1 MHYSLARATAWNI
14 AGYLYLIVASLIS
27 TPILVHNLGL
37 AQFGE
42 YSLIFAA
49 IILVSSLNLGLPQ
62 AVTRALSRDHEF
74 SPTRQRLWATSSLL
88 FLGTGFVAGVIAV
101 ILTLWLHLSPL
112 VLLQIFALVLINNL
126 VAHYSTLPQ
135 AEGHFGYYNAKTFI
149 VGTGNTLLAAY
160 LAWIG
165 QGVPAILTMTL
176 ACYLLTLAVLVYFS
190 LKYFPRPRAGSPS
203 LLVAR
208 SLITFGLKNQAGT
221 LIGQVQSQYGKYL
234 LSGLSAVSLSA
245 YVVAIGLVQ
254 KLAGGVVQVAT
265 ALYPASARSAGDL
278 HLRRTYHF
286 LQCGLFVLALLGVGL
301 YQLIGLPFLTWW
313 LHSPELVPLVHTI
326 MQILV
331 WYFAVLILSPLSS
344 AILDGHGR
352 PGLTSLFT
360 FATATIEIVLALIL
374 FPHYGLFAPIYAAL
388 VAIAITI
395 PVLLLVTERVL
406 RGSDLKGSAQPRQYN
421 VRGRSDPEVDVTITS

>member
-1 MHYSLARATAWNI
+1 MHYSLARATLWNI
-14 AGYLYLIVASLIS
+14 SGYLYLILASLVS
-27 TPILVHNLGL
+27 TPILVNHLGL
-37 AQFGE
+37 VQFGQ

-74 SPTRQRLWATSSLL
+74 SPTRETLWATSSIL
-88 FLGTGFVAGVIAV
+88 FLGTGLVAAIIAV
-101 ILTLWLHLSPL
+101 ILTLALHLSPL

-165 QGVPAILTMTL
+165 QGVPAILSMTI
-176 ACYLLTLAVLVYFS
+176 ACYLLTLVVLVYFS
-190 LKYFPRPRAGSPS
+190 LKHFPRPRAGIPS
-203 LLVAR
+203 LPVAR
-208 SLITFGLKNQAGT
+208 SLIAFGLKNQAGT
-221 LIGQVQSQYGKYL
+221 LTGQVQSQYGKYL
-234 LSGLSAVSLSA
+234 LSSLSPLKLSA

-254 KLAGGVVQVAT
+254 KLAGGVVQIAT
-265 ALYPASARSAGDL
+265 ALYPASARSAGNL
-278 HLRRTYHF
+278 HLRRTYHV
-286 LQCGLFVLALLGVGL
+286 LQLGLFTLSILGIGL
-301 YQLIGLPFLTWW
+301 YQLIGLPFLSWW
-313 LHSPELVPLVHTI
+313 LHAPELVPLVHTI

-331 WYFAVLILSPLSS
+331 WYFAILILSPLASS
-344 AILDGHGR
+344 ILDGHGR

-374 FPHYGLFAPIYAAL
+374 FPRYGLLSPAYAAL
-388 VAIAITI
+388 VAIIFTTPA
-395 PVLLLVTERVL
+395 LLLATEHIMVKSRL
-406 RGSDLKGSAQPRQYN
+406 
-421 VRGRSDPEVDVTITS
+421 